1 MSETT
6 EMNDFIA
13 IMRGRAAF
21 YEFFSL
27 AYRKPADEEFLG
39 IIKQFLPHFQALA
52 GEVDIADLKTGS
64 EGLARFVEEKIDKS
78 EDPKEKEELLSLMN
92 RSYTSLFLLG
102 FNSVA
107 TAESVY
113 LSPEKLLK
121 QEPWEEV
128 LKFYRTHRFGMP
140 SSFKE
145 TEDHVSMET
154 LFMYF
159 LAEHTARALENNEE
173 ENAETL
179 ITAQKDF
186 LNSHILR
193 WVPVFC
199 DLVLAKKGDHVVFID
214 TVTLL
219 LKGFLAYDKE
229 FLQELTAE

>member
-1 MSETT
+1 MSDT
-6 EMNDFIA
+6 EMQNFIA

-27 AYRKPADEEFLG
+27 AYRKPADEEYLG
-39 IIKQFLPHFQALA
+39 IITQFLPHFQALA
-52 GEVDIADLKTGS
+52 GEVDIADLKTGA
-64 EGLARFVEEKIDKS
+64 EGLTKFVGEKIVKA
-78 EDPKEKEELLSLMN
+78 EKPEEKEELLNLMN

-102 FNSVA
+102 ASSVA

-128 LKFYRTHRFGMP
+128 LKFYRQHSFGMP

-145 TEDHVSMET
+145 TEDHISMET

-159 LAEHTARALENNEE
+159 LAEHTAKELENGDEE
-173 ENAETL
+173 KAESL

-186 LNSHILR
+186 LNNHILR
-193 WVPVFC
+193 WAPVFC
-199 DLVLAKKGDHVVFID
+199 DLVLSKKGDHVVFID
-214 TVTLL
+214 VVTTL

-229 FLQELTAE
+229 FLQELTSE